1 MTTTNQN
8 EVTPGS
14 KETERETVELHV
26 KRVPR
31 AIWLK
36 ARQQALAQKLS
47 FRDYVIRVLE
57 TAGLEQPVPGG
68 TDNLKEC
75 VRARV
80 VG

>member
-14 KETERETVELHV
+14 EESERETVELHV

-31 AIWLK
+31 AIWLR

-57 TAGLEQPVPGG
+57 VASSEVQAKRDT
-68 TDNLKEC
+68 
-75 VRARV
+75 
-80 VG
+80 

>member
-1 MTTTNQN
+1 MAMTTTNQN
-8 EVTPGS
+8 EITPGP
-14 KETERETVELHV
+14 KETVRETVELHV

-57 TAGLEQPVPGG
+57 VAGLEPPGPG
-68 TDNLKEC
+68 STDKLLE
-75 VRARV
+75 
-80 VG
+80 

>member
-1 MTTTNQN
+1 MTTTNPN
-8 EVTPGS
+8 EITPGS

-47 FRDYVIRVLE
+47 FRDYVIRILE
-57 TAGLEQPVPGG
+57 VAGLEQPTSAITENV
-68 TDNLKEC
+68 LK
-75 VRARV
+75 
-80 VG
+80 

>member
-8 EVTPGS
+8 EITPGS
-14 KETERETVELHV
+14 EEAESETVELHV

-31 AIWLK
+31 SIWLR

-57 TAGLEQPVPGG
+57 VASLEVQANHD
-68 TDNLKEC
+68 T
-75 VRARV
+75 
-80 VG
+80 

>member
-14 KETERETVELHV
+14 KETVRETVELHV

-57 TAGLEQPVPGG
+57 TAGLERPVSGVIN
-68 TDNLKEC
+68 DLLE
-75 VRARV
+75 
-80 VG
+80 

>member
-8 EVTPGS
+8 EITPGS

-57 TAGLEQPVPGG
+57 VAGLEPPGPGG
-68 TDNLKEC
+68 TDKLLE
-75 VRARV
+75 
-80 VG
+80 

>member
-8 EVTPGS
+8 EISPGS
-14 KETERETVELHV
+14 EEAEPETVELHV

-47 FRDYVIRVLE
+47 FRDYVIRVLQV
-57 TAGLEQPVPGG
+57 AGAELQANRD
-68 TDNLKEC
+68 T
-75 VRARV
+75 
-80 VG
+80 

>member
-8 EVTPGS
+8 EVTSGS

-31 AIWLK
+31 AIWLR

-57 TAGLEQPVPGG
+57 VAGLEQPAEGI
-68 TDNLKEC
+68 TDEVL
-75 VRARV
+75 R
-80 VG
+80 

>member
-1 MTTTNQN
+1 MAMTTTNQN
-8 EVTPGS
+8 EVTSGS

-31 AIWLK
+31 AIWLR

-57 TAGLEQPVPGG
+57 VAGLEQPAEGI
-68 TDNLKEC
+68 TDEVL
-75 VRARV
+75 R
-80 VG
+80 